1 LPACP
6 IQRSIAIGRFIVAVF
21 SKVIKYLQ
29 DEGLFGEGGGKR
41 KLAGGFDLSLKVFC
55 AVYSLYFLYTTF
67 FGLVSQ
73 ETHVGF
79 YFLGTFVI
87 SFALFKAGPRSP
99 ESRLSVFDILFI
111 LIMTGIII
119 YYIIAFPKLAESMGS
134 GVKTIDAVLGWAII
148 LLSIEMARR
157 TVGNIIPA
165 IGVVLLIYAYF
176 GPYFPLGLGHSGFS
190 MARIAESL
198 FLTGD
203 GILGTMT
210 NIFAS
215 YILIFVILGAFME
228 VSGCGKAFVDLA
240 YAITGRVT
248 GGPAL
253 ASVITSALFGTVS
266 GSAVANV
273 VVDGVYTIPLMKRMG
288 YKPHFAGAV
297 EAATSTGGQLMP
309 PVMGAAAFL
318 LAEISGTPYIEV
330 IKIAAIPACLYYA
343 SVAVIIRLEAVKQN
357 LKGLPASELPKFGD
371 VLRKIHLLFPIPI
384 LIVLLAF
391 DMTPFIAAFYTIIA
405 TIIVSWFRKDTGMGF
420 AKILEALSEGA
431 RGAVSVGSIVGVLGI
446 VMGVCSLTGLP
457 NYFSQFII
465 YLSGGYLFS
474 LILLIII
481 AGLFIGMGLPTTPSY
496 VILVILGVPA
506 MIKMGVS
513 PLTAH
518 MIALWIAVQ
527 SNVTPPVALAA
538 IAASAIAKSDPWKTG
553 WEACRLASWIYLMP
567 FLFVYTGIL
576 NVGWNYGFISTVIAS
591 IFALFS
597 WGGALTGYL
606 LRPTTLFER
615 ACLFASA
622 LLLLDEGW
630 TTDIIGIVL
639 LILVIVLQKVS
650 PDKRAPVASGAS
662 KE

>member
-1 LPACP
+1 M
-6 IQRSIAIGRFIVAVF
+6 GVF
-21 SKVIKYLQ
+21 GKVIKYLQ

-41 KLAGGFDLSLKVFC
+41 KLEGGFDLSLRVFC

-99 ESRLSVFDILFI
+99 QNRVSVFDVLFI
-111 LIMTGIII
+111 LLMTGIII
-119 YYIIAFPKLAESMGS
+119 YYIVEFPKLAERMGS
-134 GVKTIDAVLGWAII
+134 GVQTIDAVLGWCII
-148 LLSIEMARR
+148 LLSLEMARR

-190 MARIAESL
+190 LARIAESL
-198 FLTGD
+198 FLSGD
-203 GILGTMT
+203 GILGSMT

-288 YKPHFAGAV
+288 YKPHMAGAV

-343 SVAVIIRLEAVKQN
+343 AVAVIIRLDAVKLN

-371 VLRKIHLLFPIPI
+371 VFRQLHLLLPIPI

-405 TIIVSWFRKDTGMGF
+405 TIIVSWFRKETGMGF
-420 AKILEALSEGA
+420 SKIIEALSEGA

-457 NYFSQFII
+457 NYFSQFVI

-506 MIKMGVS
+506 LVKMGVS

-518 MIALWIAVQ
+518 MVAFWVAVQ

-538 IAASAIAKSDPWKTG
+538 IAAAAIAKSDPWKTG
-553 WEACRLASWIYLMP
+553 WEACRIASWIYLMP
-567 FLFVYTGIL
+567 FLFIYTSIL
-576 NVGWNYGFISTVIAS
+576 NVGWNTPFIMTVVTSIIALVS
-591 IFALFS
+591 Y
-597 WGGALTGYL
+597 GGALTGFL
-606 LRPTTLFER
+606 FRRTTLFER
-615 ACLFASA
+615 ACLLISA
-622 LLLLDEGW
+622 LTLLGEGW
-630 TTDIIGIVL
+630 TTDAIGVGL
-639 LILVIVLQKVS
+639 LVLVIVLQKVS
-650 PDKRAPVASGAS
+650 PGKSAPLPSGMS
-662 KE
+662 GN

>member
-1 LPACP
+1 M
-6 IQRSIAIGRFIVAVF
+6 GVF
-21 SKVIKYLQ
+21 GKVVKYLQ

-41 KLAGGFDLSLKVFC
+41 KLEGGFDLSLRVFC
-55 AVYSLYFLYTTF
+55 AIYSLYFLYTTF

-99 ESRLSVFDILFI
+99 QNRVSVFDVLFI
-111 LIMTGIII
+111 LLMTGIII
-119 YYIIAFPKLAESMGS
+119 YYIVEFPKLAERMGS
-134 GVKTIDAVLGWAII
+134 GVQTIDAVLGWCII
-148 LLSIEMARR
+148 LLSLEMARR

-190 MARIAESL
+190 LARIAESL
-198 FLTGD
+198 FLSGD
-203 GILGTMT
+203 GILGSMT

-343 SVAVIIRLEAVKQN
+343 AVAVIIRLDAVKLN
-357 LKGLPASELPKFGD
+357 LKGLPASELPKYRD
-371 VLRKIHLLFPIPI
+371 VFRQLHLLLPIPI

-405 TIIVSWFRKDTGMGF
+405 TIIVSWFRKETGMGF
-420 AKILEALSEGA
+420 SKIIEALSEGA

-457 NYFSQFII
+457 NYFSQFVI
-465 YLSGGYLFS
+465 YLSGGYLFT
-474 LILLIII
+474 LVLLIII

-506 MIKMGVS
+506 LVKMGVS

-518 MIALWIAVQ
+518 MVAFWVAVQ

-538 IAASAIAKSDPWKTG
+538 IAAAAIAKSDPWKTG
-553 WEACRLASWIYLMP
+553 WEACRIASWIYLMP
-567 FLFVYTGIL
+567 FLFIYTSIL
-576 NVGWNYGFISTVIAS
+576 NVGWNIPFIMTVVTSIIALVS
-591 IFALFS
+591 Y
-597 WGGALTGYL
+597 GGALTGFL
-606 LRPTTLFER
+606 FRRTTLFER
-615 ACLFASA
+615 ACLFISA
-622 LLLLDEGW
+622 LALLGEGW
-630 TTDIIGIVL
+630 TTDAIGVGL
-639 LILVIVLQKVS
+639 LVLVIVLQKVS
-650 PDKRAPVASGAS
+650 PGKSAPLPSGMS
-662 KE
+662 GN